1 MKRIET
7 EILVIGGGATGTG
20 IAWDAALRGFKVVLI
35 EKRDLTHGTTGRYHG
50 LLHSGGR
57 YVVKDPVSA
66 TECIHENRIL
76 RKTHAH
82 CIENTGGFF
91 VVTPEDEGPYPDK
104 FLEGCRA
111 TGVDCAEISVSD
123 ALRREPLLNPAISRV
138 FEVPDGSA
146 DSFLATHAT
155 AQAARHAGAQ
165 ILIYHELTDLLIE
178 GGDGS
183 RRVVGAQV
191 RDVAKGLDV
200 EIRAQMTINATG
212 AWAGVVTQMA
222 GVAISVVPGKGTMVA
237 MNHRVLNTVV
247 NRCKMP
253 ADGDIIV
260 PVHTVAIIGT
270 TDERVTDPENLRIEP
285 WEVNLM
291 LEEGDKLV
299 PGLSKARV
307 VRAWAG
313 VRPLYQE
320 DYAGASRDATRK
332 FALLD
337 HQERHAIGGFITITG
352 GKWTTFRLMAE
363 KTVDLAAQHLGP
375 RKPCVTATT
384 AVPGADQGNYWLGH
398 RLHEVEEKTLQSELV
413 CECELVTRGMLEN
426 AARQNPLLTLDDLR
440 RDVRLGMGPCQGG
453 FCTYRAA
460 GIIHEL
466 GKAGVWEGD
475 AGHQTHAAEEWD
487 VAYIQSPARNV
498 SRSGSVGDRPQQGGG
513 SVGDQPQQGGGSVGD
528 QPQRG
533 GGSVGDQPQ
542 RGGGSVGDQPQQGGG
557 SVGDQPQQQVMPP
570 LFSPNLLLRDFLQER
585 WKGVVP
591 ILWGRQLKQERLDEL
606 IYMSVMNADHLPDGQ
621 LASPVTDFYH
631 FDTTPTREPS
641 QRDEME
647 VQK

>member
-20 IAWDAALRGFKVVLI
+20 VAWDAALRGFKVVLI

-57 YVVKDPVSA
+57 YVVKDPQSA
-66 TECIHENRIL
+66 EECILENRIL

-82 CIENTGGFF
+82 CIEATSGFF

-104 FLEGCRA
+104 FVEGCRA
-111 TGVDCAEISVSD
+111 TGVDCAEISLAD
-123 ALRREPLLNPAISRV
+123 ALRREPLLNPRISRV

-155 AQAARHAGAQ
+155 VQAARHAGAQ
-165 ILIYHELTDLLIE
+165 ILIYHELMDLLIE
-178 GGDGS
+178 GGDGN

-191 RDVAKGLDV
+191 RDVAKGMDV

-212 AWAGVVTQMA
+212 AWAGQVTQMA
-222 GVAISVVPGKGTMVA
+222 GVTISVVPGKGTMVA
-237 MNHRVLNTVV
+237 MNHRALNTVV

-260 PVHTVAIIGT
+260 PLHTVAIIGT
-270 TDERVTDPENLRIEP
+270 TDERVADPENLRIEP

-291 LEEGDKLV
+291 LEEGDKMV
-299 PGLSKARV
+299 PGLSRARV

-313 VRPLYQE
+313 VRPLYQEPLYQE

-337 HQERHAIGGFITITG
+337 HKERHAIDGFITITG

-363 KTVDLAAQHLGP
+363 KTVDLATHYLGA

-398 RLHEVEEKTLQSELV
+398 RLHEIEEKKLQGELI
-413 CECELVTRGMLEN
+413 CECELVTRSMLEN
-426 AARQNPLLTLDDLR
+426 AAKQNPLLTLDDLR

-453 FCTYRAA
+453 FCTYRAV
-460 GIIHEL
+460 GIVHEL

-487 VAYIQSPARNV
+487 VAYLQSPARNAN
-498 SRSGSVGDRPQQGGG
+498 GSDKLQGGRSEVAG
-513 SVGDQPQQGGGSVGD
+513 AELQVAGGNGET
-528 QPQRG
+528 
-533 GGSVGDQPQ
+533 
-542 RGGGSVGDQPQQGGG
+542 
-557 SVGDQPQQQVMPP
+557 PP
-570 LFSPNLLLRDFLQER
+570 LFNPNLLLRDFLQER

-606 IYMSVMNADHLPDGQ
+606 IYMGVMNADHLPDGQ
-621 LASPVTDFYH
+621 LVSPVTDFYL
-631 FDTTPTREPS
+631 FDTTPNEK
-641 QRDEME
+641 E
-647 VQK
+647 VRA